1 VNPTEAWLRD
11 EVDGTAYFPQADGNF
26 HLEEARL
33 PPYATLMVEGS
44 IMPRSNLPRS
54 NTYGTALTSTPP
66 PHSLSPNLNT
76 PTSSNPVYSSAF
88 RSVQAAKKA
97 PTFTL
102 KIIKSMHMM
111 TTSGKKPEFLSQQ
124 QTFIEIN
131 ESTANVEHI
140 LGVVR
145 GRWGQGYI
153 LVTQDGLT
161 LEESPATQGIELKGI

>member
-1 VNPTEAWLRD
+1 
-11 EVDGTAYFPQADGNF
+11 
-26 HLEEARL
+26 
-33 PPYATLMVEGS
+33 
-44 IMPRSNLPRS
+44 
-54 NTYGTALTSTPP
+54 
-66 PHSLSPNLNT
+66 
-76 PTSSNPVYSSAF
+76 
-88 RSVQAAKKA
+88 
-97 PTFTL
+97 
-102 KIIKSMHMM
+102 MM